1 MCYFATCLLNGE
13 YKSKTIIEGRKG
25 GRFLVEY
32 GTY

>member
-1 MCYFATCLLNGE
+1 V
-13 YKSKTIIEGRKG
+13 GRKG